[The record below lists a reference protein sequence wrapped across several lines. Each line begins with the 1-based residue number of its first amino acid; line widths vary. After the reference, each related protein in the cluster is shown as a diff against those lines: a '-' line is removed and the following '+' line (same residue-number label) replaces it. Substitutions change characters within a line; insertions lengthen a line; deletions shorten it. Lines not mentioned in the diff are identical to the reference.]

1 MKDRVIRAFN
11 WVKGNSIEALCML
24 VIVMGAV
31 SLLCLFPEFFIG
43 VAVGALAMAKKDLIA
58 KWTDVP

>member
-1 MKDRVIRAFN
+1 MKDRIIRAFN

-31 SLLCLFPEFFIG
+31 TLLCLYPEFFIG

-58 KWTDVP
+58 KWIDML

>member
-1 MKDRVIRAFN
+1 MKERVIRAFN

-31 SLLCLFPEFFIG
+31 TLLCLFPEFFIG

-58 KWTDVP
+58 RWADVP